1 MDEKT
6 TSSESAK
13 PKCFVIMPISSQPGY
28 APEHFTLVYEDIIKP
43 AIEQA
48 GMEPLRA
55 DETINTN
62 LIQLDIL
69 RKVIESDIAICDMS
83 AKNPNVFYELG
94 VRQAFD
100 KPTVLMTDE
109 ITAAPFDVSSL
120 RYVTYSQEMKYRE
133 VNKAI
138 NDLSMALTDTYTK
151 RNDSSEINSLIK
163 LMELVTPAK
172 INQSELTPE
181 EKLKLINEI
190 QYAELIMEIQSIR
203 KEQSVI
209 LNEVLKTRSED
220 TKVRWSD
227 IKKYNFQ
234 HENKATDILN
244 EKLRDIQ
251 STSSIT
257 ISDVPKI

>member
-1 MDEKT
+1 
-6 TSSESAK
+6 
-13 PKCFVIMPISSQPGY
+13 MPISSQPGY

-100 KPTVLMTDE
+100 KPTVLMIDE

-138 NDLSMALTDTYTK
+138 IDLSMALTDTYTK

-172 INQSELTPE
+172 ITQSDLTAE
-181 EKLKLINEI
+181 QKLKIINEI
-190 QYAELIMEIQSIR
+190 QYSELITEIQSIR
-203 KEQSVI
+203 KEQHVI
-209 LNEVLKTRSED
+209 LSEILKSRPED

-227 IKKYNFQ
+227 IKKYNSSN
-234 HENKATDILN
+234 ENESTKLLN
-244 EKLRDIQ
+244 EIIRDIK
-251 STSSIT
+251 SVNI
-257 ISDVPKI
+257 IKVPDDSKN